1 MENSKSWNIRFFVS
15 KKSWN
20 RSKQQCKQTF
30 TNFSSFSIFTFSR
43 FFYQIFKDSPKLGEI
58 SEICTAKLNV
68 NKLSRYFRLNE
79 NIVIVKGD
87 LCKNITNFSC
97 MVFDKFVKQEM
108 TKKSSNW
115 CDSNFV
121 ELSRFISQFDFFSP
135 KSKYMS
141 KTCLDTRLRKIIE
154 FFLQMVV
161 NLVNQNSTVTPLL
174 QDEWIFLCTDIVLH
188 LLGFRK
194 LLQDNL

>member
-1 MENSKSWNIRFFVS
+1 MW
-15 KKSWN
+15 
-20 RSKQQCKQTF
+20 
-30 TNFSSFSIFTFSR
+30 TNFHDIFV
-43 FFYQIFKDSPKLGEI
+43 FFLFFQFFAIF
-58 SEICTAKLNV
+58 CW
-68 NKLSRYFRLNE
+68 NE
-79 NIVIVKGD
+79 NIVIVKGY

-108 TKKSSNW
+108 TKKSSIW
-115 CDSNFV
+115 CDSNSV

-174 QDEWIFLCTDIVLH
+174 QDEWIFFVHRHCFAFTGL
-188 LLGFRK
+188 
-194 LLQDNL
+194 